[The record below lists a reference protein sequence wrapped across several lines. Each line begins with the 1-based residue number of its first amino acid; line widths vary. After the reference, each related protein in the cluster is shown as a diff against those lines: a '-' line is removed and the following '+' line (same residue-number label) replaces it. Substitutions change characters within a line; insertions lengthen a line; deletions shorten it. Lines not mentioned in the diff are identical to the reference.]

1 MRTSLAV
8 AKRVANATHS
18 LLHLEAV
25 KDPRGHHDQS
35 KTYKEAVEA
44 TRRTESIA
52 AELISL
58 VEEEA
63 EIHRQIMQHTA
74 SALRLEA
81 SKPSPSPQQHQP
93 ATSMLSPPMSSTS
106 SSPPPSSTMLVDEH
120 SRQELEQLTT
130 ALDAFVR
137 RHQLVTGSEPAYLQ
151 RSDSGY
157 GSHSEWSTLLASMET
172 EFSSYKAKVERLER
186 QLESSE
192 EKLRLEAAS
201 TKKYEVQ
208 LRMAQDK
215 REAAEARCKELEES
229 RQQSSIDFLGNMSS
243 SSSSSQ
249 DKERISQL
257 EEELHE
263 ARSREDELQK
273 RVSTMQGTLAD
284 LEVRCTKAE
293 SEAGALESR
302 ERAASEA
309 LTQCQS
315 DLSALRAE
323 KQRWER
329 ALKRESVMQLMEG
342 GSESYRAKYEQ
353 QVEEQRQEYEAQLQE
368 QHALLDKT
376 TRVKEQLEADY
387 EKMTSVCKDLED
399 LIRDKNRT
407 VDARDLRINQLEQ
420 DIAEL
425 RSHQQ
430 QARNGGGGGNI
441 QKIEELQRA
450 FTAREQAWLAQSAS
464 METDFEGIMK
474 EFDRL
479 TTTAMEFETD
489 RMKYEQRIEELTRR
503 MQQLEAELTEERIS
517 KLGLDTS
524 EGPTTASLRKEFRK
538 LVSDLKADHQRILD
552 RETSERKSVES
563 KLRDMKHEREMARY
577 ERVNKGVQTHFIA
590 DI

>member
-25 KDPRGHHDQS
+25 KGQRGHHDQS
-35 KTYKEAVEA
+35 KTYEEAVEA

-81 SKPSPSPQQHQP
+81 SKPSPPQQQP
-93 ATSMLSPPMSSTS
+93 TTMLSPPMSSS

-120 SRQELEQLTT
+120 SRQELDQLTT

-229 RQQSSIDFLGNMSS
+229 RHQSSIDYLGNMASS
-243 SSSSSQ
+243 SSPQ

-257 EEELHE
+257 EEELQE

-273 RVSTMQGTLAD
+273 RISTMQGTLAD

-309 LTQCQS
+309 LSQCQS
-315 DLSALRAE
+315 DLSSLRAE

-329 ALKRESVMQLMEG
+329 ALKRESVLQLMEG

-368 QHALLDKT
+368 QHALLEKT

-387 EKMTSVCKDLED
+387 EKMSSVCKDLED

-425 RSHQQ
+425 RSQQ
-430 QARNGGGGGNI
+430 QQTRGGGGNI
-441 QKIEELQRA
+441 QKMEELQRA

-503 MQQLEAELTEERIS
+503 MQHLEAELTEERIS

-590 DI
+590 GI

>member
-18 LLHLEAV
+18 LLQLEAV
-25 KDPRGHHDQS
+25 KDPRGHHHRS
-35 KTYKEAVEA
+35 KTYEEAVEA
-44 TRRTESIA
+44 TRRTEAIA

-81 SKPSPSPQQHQP
+81 SKPPPSQQQP
-93 ATSMLSPPMSSTS
+93 TTMLSPPMSSS
-106 SSPPPSSTMLVDEH
+106 SSPPPSSTLLVDEH

-137 RHQLVTGSEPAYLQ
+137 RHQLALGSESTTSAYLQ

-157 GSHSEWSTLLASMET
+157 GSHSEWSILLASMET

-215 REAAEARCKELEES
+215 REAAEARCRELEES
-229 RQQSSIDFLGNMSS
+229 QHNMDFFSNMSA
-243 SSSSSQ
+243 SSSSQ

-257 EEELHE
+257 EQELQE
-263 ARSREDELQK
+263 ARAREDELHK
-273 RVSTMQGTLAD
+273 RVSAMQGTLAD

-315 DLSALRAE
+315 DLSSLRAE

-353 QVEEQRQEYEAQLQE
+353 QMEEQRQEYEAQLQE

-376 TRVKEQLEADY
+376 IRIKEQLEADY

-420 DIAEL
+420 DISEL

-430 QARNGGGGGNI
+430 EARNGGDGANM

-517 KLGLDTS
+517 KLGLDTN

-552 RETSERKSVES
+552 RETSEKKSIES

-590 DI
+590 GI

>member
-18 LLHLEAV
+18 LLHLEAA
-25 KDPRGHHDQS
+25 KNPRGHHDQS
-35 KTYKEAVEA
+35 KTYEEAVEA

-81 SKPSPSPQQHQP
+81 SKPSPPPQQQP
-93 ATSMLSPPMSSTS
+93 STMLSPPMSSS

-137 RHQLVTGSEPAYLQ
+137 RHQLVAGSEPAYLQ

-229 RQQSSIDFLGNMSS
+229 RHQSSIDYLGNM

-257 EEELHE
+257 EEELQE

-273 RVSTMQGTLAD
+273 RISTMQGTLAD

-315 DLSALRAE
+315 DLSSLRAE

-329 ALKRESVMQLMEG
+329 ALKRESVLQLMEG

-368 QHALLDKT
+368 QHALLEKT

-387 EKMTSVCKDLED
+387 EKMSSVCKDLED

-425 RSHQQ
+425 RSQQ
-430 QARNGGGGGNI
+430 QQTRGGGGNI
-441 QKIEELQRA
+441 QKMEELQRA

-503 MQQLEAELTEERIS
+503 MQHLEAELTEERIS

-590 DI
+590 GI